1 MTRRGRER
9 KERVEEEVEERGL
22 AGVVWGGV
30 ILAVTGGGYSRCGI
44 EEGKGDRNNYER
56 GGRAPKKQ

>member
-30 ILAVTGGGYSRCGI
+30 ILAVTGGGRSRC
-44 EEGKGDRNNYER
+44 
-56 GGRAPKKQ
+56 